1 MRKSRKE
8 IRTAVLLFALFQ
20 VVYFISMQLGEEIR
34 AVHFALGIIAGL
46 AFSALLIGL
55 LSDSVYQRLKNF
67 KKRILPF
74 GNGFSENH

>member
-1 MRKSRKE
+1 MKNSRKE
-8 IRTAVLLFALFQ
+8 IQTAVLLFALFQ
-20 VVYFISMQLGEEIR
+20 IVHFIFMQLGEEFR

-67 KKRILPF
+67 KKRIHPF
-74 GNGFSENH
+74 RTGFSENH